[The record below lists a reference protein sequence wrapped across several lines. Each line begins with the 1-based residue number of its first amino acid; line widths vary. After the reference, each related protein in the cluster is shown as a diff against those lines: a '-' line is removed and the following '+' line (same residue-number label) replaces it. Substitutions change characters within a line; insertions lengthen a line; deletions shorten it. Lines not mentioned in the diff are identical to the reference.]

1 MAGISQRIDPRIVD
15 KIHGLVEDVVRQVNE
30 VKRHLKVFV
39 RDSLFAGSSIPPK
52 SNKRFFPGAKTIRNH
67 MHIAIIKQRHTKV
80 DQANLLEKTKV
91 WRSQNEGDSV
101 EFRPYLNPEVVDNG
115 EEDSEDEKIDDDSDI
130 NDDEEM
136 LVDDGTLNKGLLFVY
151 QAQWQKRLLNRY
163 GNELC
168 LLDATYKT
176 TKYCLPLYFL
186 VVKTNIEYKVVA
198 AFVTQSETTEA
209 IKEALSVIMKWN
221 PIWKPKHFM
230 VDYALEEILSVQQL
244 FPGTCNA
251 RRQRRFGVV

>member
-1 MAGISQRIDPRIVD
+1 M
-15 KIHGLVEDVVRQVNE
+15 
-30 VKRHLKVFV
+30 HL
-39 RDSLFAGSSIPPK
+39 
-52 SNKRFFPGAKTIRNH
+52 
-67 MHIAIIKQRHTKV
+67 AIIKQRHTKV

-101 EFRPYLNPEVVDNG
+101 EFRPYLNPEVVDNND
-115 EEDSEDEKIDDDSDI
+115 EED
-130 NDDEEM
+130 NDDEKNDDESDLSKDEEDEEEI

-209 IKEALSVIMKWN
+209 IKEALSVVMKWN
-221 PIWKPKHFM
+221 PSWRPKHFM
-230 VDYALEEILSVQQL
+230 VDYALEEIISVEQL
-244 FPGTCNA
+244 FSGIHKDDLVGFVNMQTK
-251 RRQRRFGVV
+251 